1 MYKKS
6 KIMKTHFLN
15 SLHHNMFNN
24 CLKFVALIIIFG
36 NVIFGNVWGQ
46 TTVTYT
52 MQDTYFPTQF
62 NDGGDFFDNGSTELG
77 MWANTG
83 NKNTAAWRT
92 FRIAGNDNAATAR
105 TLRVGDVF
113 KITVS
118 CTRAFGQIGFSL
130 NAAGT
135 QGTSYANRIS
145 GSRLYFNTD
154 NYGTWY
160 VNRSGGNTNFSYTPI
175 QSTYKDYIF
184 TIKIT
189 SSTTADV
196 FLTVD
201 GTDYRAYNLTMNG
214 TGNIDAF
221 SIYGSDLWDGDSND
235 NAYWKQT
242 ASVTNSGSVE
252 LGYYLTSGTYT
263 PGLISNGLAANSTS
277 TSSTNNLLIGG
288 DAGSS
293 VLLNQANSYTGTTT
307 INSNATLKLGVSS
320 TSSTSGPLGTTAAGT
335 TVSSGG
341 VMDMN
346 GFSLTTSATEALTLN
361 GTGIS
366 SGGALINS
374 SGTSST
380 WQGTVALGSNS
391 SIGGSGN
398 LTLSG
403 VVSDAFSLTK
413 VGAGTLTLSNTNTYS
428 GGTVISGGTVSAS
441 ATANLGSN
449 LAAGA
454 ITLGSGS
461 TSATLNISAS
471 LSRLQLNVNDGSS
484 AGVINVASGQ
494 TFTLTNLNTASGTNN
509 ATKIGKS
516 GTGTLTLS
524 GAGTYVGQIQ
534 IGEGNVIV
542 SNNSGLGT
550 NNSTVARGID
560 LGLNVGDVSQANNVS
575 VLATTGITVPQSIYV
590 APNTTSAT
598 RTIGLSG
605 ASGTATYNNE
615 VYLDGNLTVSGTGTV
630 VLSGR
635 LTNTGG
641 LISNATTVNLQH
653 NANNYS
659 GTTTINAGSQLRL
672 NPSANATFS
681 SQIVLNGGT
690 LGTTGIT
697 ASRTWTSSS
706 TLNVTAN
713 STIALLSAT
722 AHTLTFAASNGIS
735 WTAGASLNITGWSG
749 NYDGTAGTGG
759 RIFIGNSASG
769 LTSTQLAH
777 ITFFNGTN
785 YYQAT
790 LLSTGEL
797 VPTSAVTALYWGGSG
812 TWTTSNTWSVTSG
825 GTVNQT
831 WTSGSGAVF
840 NVVNS
845 TITGAST
852 NVSSITA
859 NENVTF
865 TAGGTLAFGT
875 SGTGIATISVASGKI
890 FNLGGQGLTTS
901 ATAGY
906 IKNGPGTIQINGS
919 TFAGGV
925 TLNDGMIAAG
935 GINAMGA
942 GGSLTINGGTI
953 AGTGTRDLTGKYTG
967 GITIGGNFALGS
979 STSPASSTA
988 ALTFTNNTSLGP
1000 STTRTITLGGTGIIT
1015 WNGIISGTS
1024 SNLVINSSVA
1034 GALIS
1039 LGAANTYSGSTTIG
1053 SNATIRLGA
1062 TNAIPVGGLGLI
1074 LNGGTLSTGAT
1085 TGFSLGSSSTNV
1097 GTLDLAANS
1106 TIALGTGN
1114 HSLYFAA
1121 SNGVTWNGSTLTI
1134 TGWTGNGGESGTAGK
1149 IFVGNSS
1156 SGLTSG
1162 QLAKITIN
1170 GQGVTQLSTGE
1181 IVPRATIY
1189 RSAQTG
1195 NWSSTSTWERSL
1207 DDGASWIAAVAT
1219 PTSADGTI
1227 TIRSSHTITIDA
1239 AITIDQTTVDNGA
1252 TVIHS
1257 SANTVT
1263 LANGT
1268 GTDLTI
1274 NGLWSRTSSN
1284 SITINASATIQ
1295 VGSTGI
1301 YEHAISASG
1310 GSIPIATWDANS
1322 TLKIATTATMSSY
1335 PTGLDQTF
1343 GKVEVNCAS
1352 QTSSNVKFFIN
1363 NAITELKI
1371 ISTGSGSLEINNGSI
1386 GMTVTGNYIQ
1396 TGGTVK
1402 VNYSGSLGI
1411 GNATFTVGDFSIEG
1425 GTFIISDN
1433 PGSSYYGQVIVNGN
1447 FSQSG
1452 GTIDFLTGNGATYL
1466 DVKGNMSLT
1475 GGHFTTSFTSANTG
1489 IYFIGTGSQSLTIGN
1504 LSTYT
1509 SALNTRFYYKTSSG
1523 PTALNETYNSTSS
1536 QNTISGT
1543 TGTARSGYA
1552 AWPTSGSLINNLT
1565 INNSAGVTLST
1576 AKQVNSTLTLT
1587 SGKLTT
1593 NGNVLTLVNSSTGS
1607 SSSYVVA
1614 DAPGTVTMNGVSSA
1628 KTIPIGTA
1636 SSYAPLVISAGSST
1650 NYSTYVT
1657 STLPCAVGNANQVVN
1672 LAWSING
1679 SSAPSN
1685 VVFQWNSTNQG
1696 SSFNPANTCEIGQ
1709 YGSSCPYT
1717 ATSIGVASGSGPYTL
1732 SVGSGLASGSNLY
1745 SVGNLN
1751 SIVPAGPSLSAVTMS
1766 SALSTTYGTA
1776 SSGVSFTAN
1785 GSNLSTNITATA
1797 QTGYEVSTSSSTGYG
1812 SSVTVANGTMV
1823 WVRLAATQAAGDY
1836 NVASAVVLSST
1847 GATNVNVTTSASGN
1861 TVTQKA
1867 LTITGLTANNK
1878 VYDATTSVSI
1888 TGTAAYS
1895 GLVNGESFSVSGAPT
1910 WAFATKTV
1918 GTAKAITQ
1926 TGSFSAPSANYSIT
1940 QPTFT
1945 ADITAATLTIT
1956 GATASNKVYD
1966 GTTTAA
1972 ISGGSLSGV
1981 LLTDVVTLTQSG
1993 TFASANVANGISVTS
2008 TSSIS
2013 GADAGN
2019 YTLTQP
2025 SGLIANITVKSLTI
2039 TANNVTKVFGAALTG
2054 GSGSTAFSSSGL
2066 VGSETIGSVTI
2077 AYGSGASSGDATG
2090 TYSGQV
2096 TASSATGGT
2105 FNAGNYSISYLAGDI
2120 IVVDVIA
2127 AWDFTTSTASSSN
2140 VNITAPVISQGNN
2153 NGTTTLITS
2162 TSASSGYTGASGGN
2176 NAGAAARAGSLS
2188 TASNGS
2194 AYFEFTITPNSGVEV
2209 TIKEVSFGSRG
2220 TATAPQNFT
2229 LRSSSDSYSNDI
2241 FTGTLSATSTWELKS
2256 NTTSINEVINS
2267 ARTYRIYG
2275 YNGSGSPSANTA
2287 NWRIDDIKIQGFV
2300 KSVPQLST
2308 PTSTSVG
2315 NASATLGATIT
2326 SDGGATITARGTVYG
2341 TSASP
2346 TTNSLAEGGTS
2357 VAAFTHSRTGLTANT
2372 LYYFRGYATNSVGTG
2387 YSADGTFTTLHNAPT
2402 VGSGSNATAT
2412 SIDASWSAP
2421 SGGSETFTYEIQV
2434 DNDNDFSSP
2443 TFTQS
2448 GISSATTSITAT
2460 GLTSNT
2466 TYFFRVRAN
2475 NAGGSSAWS
2484 STSTGYATLA
2494 AVTPTLS
2501 GTLLTAFGNVCI
2513 NTTTSP
2519 NSFTING
2526 AALTSAD
2533 VTVSSLSGFTFSTTS
2548 GGTYTSTLT
2557 LSQVG
2562 GTYAQD
2568 IYVKFNPTAVQSYD
2582 GNIVIGG
2589 GGASSVN
2596 VAASGSGNSGSVSV
2610 TTTAASSIYS
2620 TGASTGGSSIST
2632 SCGTITSKGVTYGT
2646 SANPTT
2652 PVTSDGTGTGDF
2664 TSLLSGLTPNT
2675 LYNYRAYATNS
2686 NSVTSYGSNLTFTT
2700 LHNAPTVG
2708 TGSSPATTG
2717 FTANWTAP
2725 TGGGSETFTYE
2736 VAVSTSSSFAS
2747 TLSSQSGIASGTTSY
2762 QFTGLS
2768 NGTTYYFRVR
2778 ANNAGGSS
2786 NWSAISSGI
2795 TTLAPWENFEI
2806 GSKGSYTAGNVT
2818 CSAGNWNLSDALI
2831 GTSSNDRKLGSQSVR
2846 IQSTGVL
2853 SMNFDVTNGISTL
2866 TIYHGLFST
2875 DASSTWRLE
2884 VSNNNGSSWDAYVSS
2899 DITTSS
2905 TTLTAQTF
2913 NIDLCGTLRFRIVKR
2928 SGTTSQRINFDDI
2941 VLVEKAATPSAPT
2954 TSAQT
2959 FCSASSPTVSSLTA
2973 TGTSIQWYSAATGS
2987 SALASNT
2994 ALVDGTSYYASQ
3006 TVSGCESSRTSAAIT
3021 VRSEGTWIGGTS
3033 TDWSN
3038 AANWCGGV
3046 PTSATNVTIPSGT
3059 ANSAVI
3065 SSSVSVNSLTIN
3077 SSATLSTSGTPTITI
3092 ANNGSFTNNGTFTAG
3107 SSKVSFAGNGTV
3119 SGTVAFNDVD
3129 IAGGVN
3135 FGTASTVNG
3144 TLSMNSGSYIN
3155 TNAPTYGTG
3164 STLKYNT
3171 GGPYG
3176 RSTEWSTTSGAGAPY
3191 SVQISNST
3199 TLDYPNTGAGAFSTN
3214 LSLAGNLTVD
3224 NGSALYMDY
3233 GGSSNKSGRLDVLGN
3248 VLLNG
3253 NLSLGNASGGDI
3265 KVGGNWIR
3273 NSGSTFNANGRAVF
3287 INGTGTSIITGNG
3300 GETFPYLVNDKTS
3313 GTIQLGSNV
3322 TLTSPSGG
3330 NALSHKSSAALD
3342 LNGFDLTFSGPSST
3356 TILANGACNVTG
3368 TGNIFI
3374 TNNSKTLTQSTGSWT
3389 FGSDVVLNLQSG
3401 LSFGSNISTVNGT
3414 LEINNGGFVSGN
3426 GPNYGTGSTLKYN
3439 SGNTYG
3445 RNTEWLSGFSSGAGV
3460 PYNVLISAG
3469 TTLDPGANSN
3479 STIESWIRNELKV
3492 EGTFNMALTAQVE
3505 PLHVLGSVIFN
3516 GGTLRLSS
3524 SAGGDITVG
3533 GDWTGSS
3540 GNFDANSRAVFI
3552 NGTNDQNISRND
3564 NFPYLFIDKSSG
3576 NVTFSGNITLNNKL
3590 TYTDGGITISGG
3602 SINASG
3608 ASAEIEFANSS
3619 SNPFTLPT
3627 GMFSGVVN
3635 KLTMNGAG
3643 GITLTENVKVKTLTM
3658 SNGNITVPDNTNI
3671 LEIGTSASVIGSVVW
3686 TGGTV
3691 IGPMKRWFGA
3701 SVNSTQASGIFP
3713 VGKSSGV
3720 NRYAQVNFTSAPA
3733 EGGYI
3738 IAEYKEGLPMTL
3750 VDQNGDP
3757 LPEPIQLWNGLPAT
3771 INGQLIQ
3778 NYEEEGYWDIT
3789 PYDENDNMYS
3799 ALNNVTYNLKLRGN
3813 NLSTPTDFSTVRLI
3827 RSPGPNHDTWEG
3839 ASAHVGSS
3847 GTIGDFTITSSLTGF
3862 SWFNMGGGNNNPL
3875 PVELT
3880 SFNASCVNE
3889 GVILNWSTAS
3899 ENNSSHFEVE
3909 KSEDGINWRIIGNV
3923 QASGHSMSNID
3934 YSYLDIEKSIETSY
3948 YRLNQV
3954 DIDGANKNYGPVQ
3967 VDCRTDEY
3975 ITSYPNPSKNEFN
3988 VLLKSKSIV
3997 GATLKIVDATGGV
4010 VTNKEIQ
4017 VNDGINLFAFH
4028 EKLNSGIYYIQIITD
4043 SGKIFSTRHS
4053 VN

>member
-1 MYKKS
+1 MNIHLLHNS
-6 KIMKTHFLN
+6 FLSLRKIQFSLFLILF
-15 SLHHNMFNN
+15 SLTPFFSLN
-24 CLKFVALIIIFG
+24 G
-36 NVIFGNVWGQ
+36 WGQ

-92 FRIAGNDNAATAR
+92 FRIAGNNNAATAR

-263 PGLISNGLAANSTS
+263 PGLVSNGLAANSTS
-277 TSSTNNLLIGG
+277 TSSTNNVLVGG

-293 VLLNQANSYTGTTT
+293 VVLNQANTYTGTTT
-307 INSNATLKLGVSS
+307 VNANATLKLGVSS
-320 TSSTSGPLGTTAAGT
+320 TSSTTGPLGSTTGT

-341 VMDMN
+341 VLDMN
-346 GFSLTTSATEALTLN
+346 GFSLTSSATEALTLN

-366 SGGALINS
+366 SGGALTNT

-380 WQGTVALGSNS
+380 WAGAIAMGSNS
-391 SIGGSGN
+391 STGGSGN
-398 LTLSG
+398 LTISGILSG
-403 VVSDAFSLTK
+403 AFSLTK
-413 VGAGTLTLSNTNTYS
+413 VGAGTLTLSNSSNSYS
-428 GGTVISGGTVSAS
+428 GGTVISGGTVSISNAGH
-441 ATANLGSN
+441 LGNTS
-449 LAAGA
+449 GA

-461 TSATLNISAS
+461 TSATLNITTGI
-471 LSRLQLNVNDGSS
+471 SRTVLNVTDGSS

-615 VYLDGNLTVSGTGTV
+615 IYLDGNLTVSGTGTV

-659 GTTTINAGSQLRL
+659 GTTTINAGSELRL

-706 TLNVTAN
+706 TLNVSAS
-713 STIALLSAT
+713 STIALESGT
-722 AHTLTFAASNGIS
+722 AHTLTIAASNGVS
-735 WTAGASLNITGWSG
+735 WTSGIFLTITNWAGAYNGTS
-749 NYDGTAGTGG
+749 GTAGK
-759 RIFIGNSASG
+759 IFVGSSATG
-769 LTSTQLAH
+769 LTTTQLSQ
-777 ITFFNGTN
+777 IIFYNGTS

-797 VPTSAVTALYWGGSG
+797 VPTSTIAAFYWGGSG
-812 TWTTSNTWSVTSG
+812 TWTSANTWSLTSG
-825 GTVNQT
+825 GALNQT
-831 WTSGSGAVF
+831 WISGRDAVF

-953 AGTGTRDLTGKYTG
+953 AGTANRSFTGKFTG
-967 GITIGGNFALGS
+967 GINIGGNFTLGS
-979 STSPASSTA
+979 STSPALSTA
-988 ALTFTNNTSLGP
+988 TLLFDNATSLG
-1000 STTRTITLGGTGIIT
+1000 TNATRTITLGGTGVIS
-1015 WNGIISGTS
+1015 WNGIISGTNS
-1024 SNLVINSSVA
+1024 SFVINSSVA
-1034 GALIS
+1034 GAVIS
-1039 LGAANTYSGSTTIG
+1039 LGAANSYTGSTTIG

-1062 TNAIPVGGLGLI
+1062 TNAIPVGGVGLI

-1085 TGFSLGSSSTNV
+1085 TGFSLGSSPTNV

-1227 TIRSSHTITIDA
+1227 TIRSSHTITIA
-1239 AITIDQTTVDNGA
+1239 ASITIDQTTVDNGA

-1352 QTSSNVKFFIN
+1352 QTSSNVNFFVT
-1363 NAITELKI
+1363 NAVTEVKV
-1371 ISTGSGSLEINNGSI
+1371 ISTGSGSIELNNGSNGI
-1386 GMTVTGNYIQ
+1386 TITGNYIQ

-1433 PGSSYYGQVIVNGN
+1433 PGSSYYGQLIVNGN
-1447 FSQSG
+1447 YSQSG
-1452 GTIDFLTGNGATYL
+1452 GTINFLTGNGATYL

-1475 GGHFTTSFTSANTG
+1475 GGNFTTSFTSANTG
-1489 IYFIGTGSQSLTIGN
+1489 IYFIGTGAQSLTVGN
-1504 LSTYT
+1504 LSSYT

-1523 PTALNETYNSTSS
+1523 PTALNETYSSTSS

-1543 TGTARSGYA
+1543 TGTARSGFT

-1576 AKQVNSTLTLT
+1576 AKQVNGALTLT

-1593 NGNVLTLVNSSTGS
+1593 NGNVLTLINTSTGS

-1614 DAPGTVTMNGVSSA
+1614 DATGTVTMNGVSSA

-1636 SSYAPLVISAGSST
+1636 SSYAPLVVSAGSST

-1672 LAWSING
+1672 LAWGING
-1679 SSAPSN
+1679 SNVPSN

-1785 GSNLSTNITATA
+1785 GTNLSTNITATA
-1797 QTGYEVSTSSSTGYG
+1797 QTGYEVSTSSGSGYG
-1812 SSVTVANGTMV
+1812 SSVTVANGTTV

-1836 NVASAVVLSST
+1836 NGASAVVLSST
-1847 GATNVNVTTSASGN
+1847 GATSVNVTTSSTGN
-1861 TVTQKA
+1861 SVSQKA
-1867 LTITGLTANNK
+1867 LTISGLTANNK

-1888 TGTAAYS
+1888 TGSAAYS

-1940 QPTFT
+1940 QPTYT
-1945 ADITAATLTIT
+1945 ADITSASLTIT

-2315 NASATLGATIT
+2315 NTSASLGATIT

-2372 LYYFRGYATNSVGTG
+2372 LYYYRGYATNSVGTG

-2526 AALTSAD
+2526 ATLTSAD
-2533 VTVSSLSGFTFSTTS
+2533 VTVSSLSGFTFSTTA
-2548 GGTYTSTLT
+2548 GGTYTSSLT
-2557 LSQVG
+2557 LSQAG
-2562 GTYAQD
+2562 GTYSQD

-2632 SCGTITSKGVTYGT
+2632 SCGTITSKGVAYGT

-2778 ANNAGGSS
+2778 TNNAGGSS

-2973 TGTSIQWYSAATGS
+2973 TGTSIQWYSAATGGS
-2987 SALASNT
+2987 GLASNT

-3021 VRSEGTWIGGTS
+3021 VRSEGTWIGGNS

-3046 PTSATNVTIPSGT
+3046 PTSSTNVTIPSGT

-3065 SSSVSVNSLTIN
+3065 SSSVSVNTLTIN
-3077 SSATLSTSGTPTITI
+3077 SGATLSTSGTPTITI

-3119 SGTVAFNDVD
+3119 TGTVAFNDVD

-3171 GGPYG
+3171 GGTYG
-3176 RSTEWSTTSGAGAPY
+3176 RSTEWSTTSGAGAPF
-3191 SVQISNST
+3191 SVQLSNNT
-3199 TLDYPNTGAGAFSTN
+3199 TLNYPNSANGGANAFSTN
-3214 LSLAGNLTVD
+3214 LSLGGNLTID

-3233 GGSSNKSGRLDVLGN
+3233 GGNANKSGRLDVLGN
-3248 VLLNG
+3248 ILLNG

-3265 KVGGNWIR
+3265 KVGGNWTR

-3330 NALSHKSSAALD
+3330 NALTHKSTASLD
-3342 LNGFDLTFSGPSST
+3342 LNGFDLTFSGPAST

-3374 TNNSKTLTQSTGSWT
+3374 TNNSKTLTQSSGTWT
-3389 FGSDVVLNLQSG
+3389 FGSNVVLRIQNG
-3401 LSFGSNISTVNGT
+3401 LNFGNNISTVNGT
-3414 LEINNGGFVSGN
+3414 LEINSGGYVTSY
-3426 GPNYGTGSTLKYN
+3426 GPNYGSGSLLKYN
-3439 SGNTYG
+3439 IGNAYG
-3445 RNTEWLSGFSSGAGV
+3445 RSVEWYSDVVSGTGV
-3460 PYNVLISAG
+3460 PSNVLISSG
-3469 TTLDPGANSN
+3469 TTLDLGANDN
-3479 STIESWIRNELKV
+3479 NGRESWVTGNLTLD
-3492 EGTFNMALTAQVE
+3492 GTLSLAETDQLA
-3505 PLHVLGSVIFN
+3505 PLNVSGNVIFN
-3516 GGTLRLSS
+3516 NGTLILSTT
-3524 SAGGDITVG
+3524 AGGDIKVG
-3533 GDWTGSS
+3533 GNWSGTGS
-3540 GNFDANSRAVFI
+3540 FTPNSRAVFF
-3552 NGTNDQNISRND
+3552 NGTGNQTISRND
-3564 NFPYLFIDKSSG
+3564 NFPYLFVNKSSG
-3576 NVTFSGNITLNNKL
+3576 TLTFAGAITLNNKL
-3590 TYTDGGITISGG
+3590 TYSNGTIALGVGG
-3602 SINASG
+3602 SIDASG
-3608 ASAEIEFANSS
+3608 ASAEVEFANSS
-3619 SNPFTLPT
+3619 VYTLPT
-3627 GMFSGVVN
+3627 GMFTGNVN
-3635 KLTMNGAG
+3635 KLTLNGNGGVNLSENLTVTGNLTLTNGDLNIGANTLTLGSSSSVSSGSSSSHVNATSTGEIRKIYSSNASFIFPVGDGTNYTPATLNFTAGSSLTGASDDFVGVRLKTSKVTDMNSANTTFLNRSWFIEPGAG
-3643 GITLTENVKVKTLTM
+3643 LSGYTYTVNLKYADADVSGTESNIKPVKKSSGVWHYPGDASFEYGTQLTGTST
-3658 SNGNITVPDNTNI
+3658 SGTDYNTNI
-3671 LEIGTSASVIGSVVW
+3671 LVWSGLTS
-3686 TGGTV
+3686 
-3691 IGPMKRWFGA
+3691 
-3701 SVNSTQASGIFP
+3701 
-3713 VGKSSGV
+3713 
-3720 NRYAQVNFTSAPA
+3720 
-3733 EGGYI
+3733 
-3738 IAEYKEGLPMTL
+3738 
-3750 VDQNGDP
+3750 
-3757 LPEPIQLWNGLPAT
+3757 
-3771 INGQLIQ
+3771 
-3778 NYEEEGYWDIT
+3778 
-3789 PYDENDNMYS
+3789 
-3799 ALNNVTYNLKLRGN
+3799 
-3813 NLSTPTDFSTVRLI
+3813 FS
-3827 RSPGPNHDTWEG
+3827 E
-3839 ASAHVGSS
+3839 
-3847 GTIGDFTITSSLTGF
+3847 F
-3862 SWFNMGGGNNNPL
+3862 GGGGQGGPL
-3875 PVELT
+3875 PVELIY
-3880 SFNASCVNE
+3880 FNAICEEDVLK
-3889 GVILNWSTAS
+3889 LNWSTAS
-3899 ENNSSHFEVE
+3899 EKNSSHF
-3909 KSEDGINWRIIGNV
+3909 
-3923 QASGHSMSNID
+3923 
-3934 YSYLDIEKSIETSY
+3934 DIEKSQDGIDWILIGSVPAAGNSNEEITYSFQDNTKSYQEY
-3948 YRLNQV
+3948 YRLNQF
-3954 DIDGANKNYGPVQ
+3954 DFDGKNKIYGPISA
-3967 VDCRTDEY
+3967 DCKNENSEFMTF
-3975 ITSYPNPSKNEFN
+3975 PNPSEKNGFSV
-3988 VLLKSKSIV
+3988 VLNSNELSGLGSILMTDSKGNLV
-3997 GATLKIVDATGGV
+3997 YQKQV
-4010 VTNKEIQ
+4010 EIQ
-4017 VNDGINLFAFH
+4017 KGISLWQINESDLAP
-4028 EKLNSGIYYIQIITD
+4028 GIYFIKITNG
-4043 SGKIFSTRHS
+4043 SNSTKVLKHTL
-4053 VN
+4053 N